1 MRVIRVS
8 DYEELSLRSADLIA
22 SLIILKPDC
31 VLGLATGGTPLG
43 TYRDLIRLYREG
55 RIDFSQVSSVNL
67 DEYRGLKP
75 NDPHSYRYFMDQ
87 NLFQNI
93 NIDPAHTFVPDGC
106 ESDPAS
112 ACSKYDAIIDRFPLI
127 DLQLLGLGGD
137 GHIGFNEPSDCFIRR
152 THCVTLKEETIRA
165 NSRFFQDKAEV
176 PHQAYTM
183 GIADIMK
190 ASRILMIVS
199 GSSKAA
205 ILRQVLEGPVTPAV
219 PASVLH
225 LHRNCT
231 VIADEDA
238 LQCCDR
244 LCKDSQFILP

>member
-1 MRVIRVS
+1 MKVIRVS

-75 NDPHSYRYFMDQ
+75 DDPHSYRYFMDQ
-87 NLFQNI
+87 NLFHNI

-127 DLQLLGLGGD
+127 DLQLLGLGND
-137 GHIGFNEPSDCFIRR
+137 GHIGFNEPSDRFIRR
-152 THCVTLKEETIRA
+152 THCVTLKDETICA
-165 NSRFFQDKAEV
+165 NSRFFSDKAEV

-190 ASRILMIVS
+190 ASRIHGDRRYYEGIPYPDDRQRFVQSRHSQAGAGRACDS
-199 GSSKAA
+199 GCSG
-205 ILRQVLEGPVTPAV
+205 LR
-219 PASVLH
+219 PASSQELY
-225 LHRNCT
+225 R
-231 VIADEDA
+231 
-238 LQCCDR
+238 DR
-244 LCKDSQFILP
+244 R